1 MLLQVRRHVVS
12 AAVAH
17 LDGMTETHERTLN
30 EMANVYSRRARE
42 ARIRQG
48 KPAVL
53 NQPVVLT
60 LLAEL
65 IAADDDQGLHPPA
78 A

>member
-1 MLLQVRRHVVS
+1 
-12 AAVAH
+12 
-17 LDGMTETHERTLN
+17 MTETQQCTLN

-42 ARIRQG
+42 ARIQQG

-65 IAADDDQGLHPPA
+65 MAEDGSQGLRPPA